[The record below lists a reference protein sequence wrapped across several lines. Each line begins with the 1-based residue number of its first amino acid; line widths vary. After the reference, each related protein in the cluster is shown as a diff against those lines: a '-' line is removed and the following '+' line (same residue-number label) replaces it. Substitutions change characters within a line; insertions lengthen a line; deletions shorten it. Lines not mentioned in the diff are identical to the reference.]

1 MSKVLSGVSNPAILA
16 PVNPPSLADVARAVR
31 HRAPNE
37 GNLLPNLGKTLIHHQ
52 VLPASMQT
60 RVANRPRTDVGKAVM
75 SGTGGNPRIVNQALQ
90 TASRIVS
97 PISHFESRA
106 RMAMGVARALKHTPA
121 HPSLISR

>member
-1 MSKVLSGVSNPAILA
+1 MSSQVLSGVSK
-16 PVNPPSLADVARAVR
+16 PSLADVARTIR

-52 VLPASMQT
+52 VLPATMQT
-60 RVANRPRTDVGKAVM
+60 RVANRPRTDVGKAVL